1 MAFFGL
7 FKKKKKK
14 DTHTKLQGAAPPSPP
29 SPPPPTPPKPDVRV
43 SNNGSKQRPVQ
54 AMDSIRQQ
62 SLFTQGGVDIAQ
74 NVSKVTTTERI
85 PAPAAPP
92 VAASPPPPAISESA
106 VREFE
111 ANQAAIDLTRSLVKR
126 FIADIWNRGEVDL
139 IPEVCSSSL
148 RFNGNTGFDRV
159 GHEGLAR
166 MVNTIREALDDYHCE
181 IHSMVVENNKAF
193 CRLRF
198 TGKRNCADVLCSAW
212 IFFWWSYIFICSN
225 DTTGKHTGNLLGYP
239 PTRKVVAWM
248 GATEFTCQNG
258 KILKVW
264 ELGDIKTLEEQ
275 LTTEVEMD
283 EV

>member
-1 MAFFGL
+1 MAFFKL
-7 FKKKKKK
+7 FKKKKKEE
-14 DTHTKLQGAAPPSPP
+14 THKKLQGGAPPSPP
-29 SPPPPTPPKPDVRV
+29 SPPPAPPTPNIHV
-43 SNNGSKQRPVQ
+43 SNNGIKQRPAQVID
-54 AMDSIRQQ
+54 DSIRQQ
-62 SLFTQGGVDIAQ
+62 SLFTQGGIDTGR
-74 NVSKVTTTERI
+74 NVTKVTTTEHI
-85 PAPAAPP
+85 PA
-92 VAASPPPPAISESA
+92 VAASPVTTPPPISNSTL
-106 VREFE
+106 REFE
-111 ANQAAIDLTRSLVKR
+111 ANRAAIDLTRSLVKR

-198 TGKRNCADVLCSAW
+198 TGK
-212 IFFWWSYIFICSN
+212 
-225 DTTGKHTGNLLGYP
+225 HTGNLLGYP
-239 PTRKVVAWM
+239 PTKKVVAWM

-275 LTTEVEMD
+275 LTTEIEMD